1 MQTQCVRILART
13 SMSARVQKATVAT
26 AVSACPSTPARLT
39 WATAHLA
46 LRAVCMTALERCV
59 CVCSNTVT
67 HSSEQ
72 LKYTDCFDYGLPST
86 QSCCFPQAHCEC
98 LEGFEKFV
106 EGKGCTIKDMCKPD
120 SCHKYA
126 TCATVEPGTVE

>member
-1 MQTQCVRILART
+1 MQAQRVRILGRT
-13 SMSARVQKATVAT
+13 SMSARVQKATVVT

-67 HSSEQ
+67 HLSEQ
-72 LKYTDCFDYGLPST
+72 FKYTDCFDYGLPSS
-86 QSCCFPQAHCEC
+86 QSCYFP
-98 LEGFEKFV
+98 
-106 EGKGCTIKDMCKPD
+106 
-120 SCHKYA
+120 
-126 TCATVEPGTVE
+126 